1 MEEFYNMFRQWY
13 VPSKHAGMF
22 PEKMKKMLN

>member
-1 MEEFYNMFRQWY
+1 MEVFYNLIRNWY

-22 PEKMKKMLN
+22 PLKVEEMLN